1 MSTNVEIPPLGES
14 VSEAVLLRWLKN
26 DGEPVSEGDSLA
38 ELETDKAN
46 VDLPAKTGGV
56 LRHLKAAGDTV
67 QVGETVAKIDP
78 AGAGAASAKPPP
90 GKDAPGPVMQPGAR
104 AGATMPTAQP
114 QGGPIKDT
122 GKAASIPSGGGHA
135 APGTAPASLAPSAR
149 LEELSPSV
157 RRLVEENKL
166 DPASISGTGPG
177 GRITKEDVQ
186 KYVERRDTA
195 SAGRGRDDEDDTDDS
210 DGEPPMDM
218 TRRPGSAAMAPRAAA
233 PAPSVPAASSTQTPS
248 PGSFD
253 ASGVKRVPMSKIRKK
268 IAERLVQAQQTAA
281 ILTTFNEVDLYNLQD
296 IRARYKEKFEKTYGV
311 SLGLMSFFCR
321 AVVLGLKEY
330 PRLNAYIDGDDIVYH
345 NYVHL
350 GIAVSTDRGLAVP
363 VMRHV
368 EQMSFAKIESEI
380 KRLAAATREGKLGL
394 EELSGGTFTI
404 TNGGVFGSLLSTPIL
419 NPPQAGILGMHT
431 IQKRPVVVND
441 RIEIRPMM
449 YLALS
454 YDHRLVDGRESVS
467 FLVRV
472 KESLEDPARLMLE
485 V

>member
-26 DGEPVSEGDSLA
+26 DGDPVSEGDSIA

-56 LRHLKAAGDTV
+56 LRQLKAPGDTV
-67 QVGETVAKIDP
+67 QVGETVARIDP
-78 AGAGAASAKPPP
+78 AGAGAKPPP
-90 GKDAPGPVMQPGAR
+90 GKNAPGPSLTP
-104 AGATMPTAQP
+104 AQP
-114 QGGPIKDT
+114 QAAPIKDT

-135 APGTAPASLAPSAR
+135 ASGTGPATLAPAAR
-149 LEELSPSV
+149 ADELSPAV
-157 RRLVEENKL
+157 RRMVEEYKL
-166 DPASISGTGPG
+166 DATSIPATGPG

-186 KYVERRDTA
+186 KFIEGRGTA
-195 SAGRGRDDEDDTDDS
+195 TAGRERDARSDADDG
-210 DGEPPMDM
+210 DGEPSMVMP
-218 TRRPGSAAMAPRAAA
+218 TRPRSAADAPRAAA
-233 PAPSVPAASSTQTPS
+233 PAAAMPSAASSQPPS
-248 PGSFD
+248 PASFD
-253 ASGVKRVPMSKIRKK
+253 AGGVKRVPMSKIRKK

-281 ILTTFNEVDLYNLQD
+281 ILTTFNEVDLHNLQD
-296 IRARYKEKFEKTYGV
+296 IRSRYKEKFEKTFGV
-311 SLGLMSFFCR
+311 GLGLMSFFCR
-321 AVVLGLKEY
+321 AVVLGLKEF

-368 EQMSFAKIESEI
+368 EQMSFAKVESEI

-441 RIEIRPMM
+441 KVEVRPMM
-449 YLALS
+449 YLAVS

-472 KESLEDPARLMLE
+472 KEYLEDPSRLMLE